1 MRIAVVFAAYAVVAL
16 AGVGLFA
23 TVLGAA
29 ACDEN
34 LHPDTT
40 RTEVCTRIIR
50 VGGGEFTIT
59 SFLYAFGPVLVL
71 VLLLALLPPARRHFV
86 ATTCAI
92 TVAAIAGYAVV
103 LSLAI

>member
-40 RTEVCTRIIR
+40 RTEVCTRING
-50 VGGGEFTIT
+50 VGGGECTST

>member
-40 RTEVCTRIIR
+40 RTEVCTRIIG